1 MDVINGVL
9 QNLNTWLVMLAAG
22 VVVWGVRQI
31 LPDKIEK
38 AKIWKV
44 LLKVLP
50 LAVGAGLACIP
61 GLRPVPENIVQSAA
75 VGLIGG
81 SFATT
86 AYELLREVVPDKIR
100 GMLGS
105 PSSRSPEAS
114 EPKVDA

>member
-1 MDVINGVL
+1 M
-9 QNLNTWLVMLAAG
+9 LVAG
-22 VVVWGVRQI
+22 VVVWGIRQV
-31 LPDKIEK
+31 LPDAVENS
-38 AKIWKV
+38 KIWKV
-44 LLKVLP
+44 VLKVLP
-50 LAVGAGLACIP
+50 LAAGAGLACIP
-61 GLRPVPENIVQSAA
+61 GLRPLPENIVQSAA

-86 AYELLREVVPDKIR
+86 AYELLREVLPDKIR